1 MIDIKNNNKKKTIS
15 IIVIAII
22 IIIAGYFL
30 LNKFIFSSE
39 KVKDI
44 INLSD
49 KNNQIDIFKKKIKEI
64 NIDIFNDSKFKNL
77 KENKFKLIDINKIKV
92 GKKNPFVKNN

>member
-1 MIDIKNNNKKKTIS
+1 MISINNNNKKKMIS
-15 IIVIAII
+15 IIVIVII
-22 IIIAGYFL
+22 IVGYFL

-39 KVKDI
+39 KIKDI

-49 KNNQIDIFKKKIKEI
+49 KNNQTDISEKKIKEI

-77 KENKFKLIDINKIKV
+77 KENKFELIDINKIKV
-92 GKKNPFVKNN
+92 GKKNPFVKDN